1 MAKTHKKSNNTK
13 KVYKKMNTPTN
24 NSTRKSSRSAA
35 PREFLTYS
43 AKNTQDKIIKQGPDA
58 KLSPKK
64 NPAGGSASSPTK
76 KAKSPVTVPPGAP
89 QKPILTQEE
98 KQQLRE
104 EKLPEE
110 KMETEVTTEVTPTPE
125 IATTTEVV
133 TQETTQQDSHPTPQ
147 EEEEEEEEDWSQ
159 EQFMPFVDP
168 DEIRERVQQ
177 EKEAATAA
185 KANTTSTSSSSFSP
199 LAEKL
204 QKSLFT
210 PVSGELNGQMQGIT
224 FQGEEESGEEESS
237 GEEEEVQVTGQK
249 NKFGFL
255 TKEFYDPKNQGVIP
269 HQKPNGKYYNKE
281 GREVDQ
287 YGFHPIGL
295 YHSWDGVSA
304 HQKPDGKR
312 YNKEGKR
319 VNRLFQELDHEGKLV
334 NSQEEDE

>member
-1 MAKTHKKSNNTK
+1 
-13 KVYKKMNTPTN
+13 
-24 NSTRKSSRSAA
+24 
-35 PREFLTYS
+35 
-43 AKNTQDKIIKQGPDA
+43 
-58 KLSPKK
+58 
-64 NPAGGSASSPTK
+64 
-76 KAKSPVTVPPGAP
+76 
-89 QKPILTQEE
+89 
-98 KQQLRE
+98 
-104 EKLPEE
+104 
-110 KMETEVTTEVTPTPE
+110 
-125 IATTTEVV
+125 
-133 TQETTQQDSHPTPQ
+133 
-147 EEEEEEEEDWSQ
+147 
-159 EQFMPFVDP
+159 
-168 DEIRERVQQ
+168 
-177 EKEAATAA
+177 
-185 KANTTSTSSSSFSP
+185 
-199 LAEKL
+199 
-204 QKSLFT
+204 
-210 PVSGELNGQMQGIT
+210 MQGIT